1 MTGATG
7 DLTPDDVQRD
17 LEPGERRQIE
27 GSQPHASEPTP
38 PREADAAI
46 GGDRLTDEEDH
57 L

>member
-17 LEPGERRQIE
+17 LEPGERREIE
-27 GSQPHASEPTP
+27 GSEPPASGATP
-38 PREADAAI
+38 PPDRDAAI
-46 GGDRLTDEEDH
+46 GGDTIADEEAH